1 MPEFTIWMR
10 STRWQVLSALKART
24 VVPLNNFETELY
36 AHAREAGRESFDYS
50 HAPTTQK
57 GFNRV

>member
-24 VVPLNNFETELY
+24 IVPLNNFGTELY

-57 GFNRV
+57 GFNRL